1 MAGKPL
7 AKDFA
12 QQGDRY
18 IGTPYTIMDCQKLYE
33 QMLKDV
39 GINKD
44 LKGSNAWYRAM
55 DWVGTPKECLEKFG
69 LIPEGATLFIWAD
82 DGGEVARGYH
92 DGKGNASHIGVFI
105 ARREGAIHSS
115 ATKRQVCY
123 SNFKGKAIKGGWNR
137 VGLTR
142 LLSYGEKVDQM
153 IGTPTD
159 IPVPQNVVQAAAQAL
174 AQTVQPT
181 AQTAQGTARKRVTG
195 GRLNVRVQPGG
206 SIITQLADGEEVE
219 IIADHGEWAE
229 VAYKRRGYVMTKY
242 LSEV

>member
-1 MAGKPL
+1 MK
-7 AKDFA
+7 
-12 QQGDRY
+12 
-18 IGTPYTIMDCQKLYE
+18 T
-33 QMLKDV
+33 
-39 GINKD
+39 
-44 LKGSNAWYRAM
+44 
-55 DWVGTPKECLEKFG
+55 FG
-69 LIPEGATLFIWAD
+69 QIPIGATLFIWQD
-82 DGGEVARGYH
+82 NGGEEARGYH

-105 ARREGAIHSS
+105 GRNTGAIHSS
-115 ATKRQVCY
+115 ASRGKVAY
-123 SNFKGKAIKGGWNR
+123 SNFKCKTIKGGWNR

-242 LSEV
+242 LTEV